1 MSLFY
6 HPLFREIV
14 ILVAILGLMVFCVD
28 KSRQNRRTRNALYN
42 CIYPLFAGAVIK
54 GEQIVE
60 MLMHG
65 SVMNHVAEILV
76 AGLGLL
82 IYLRFLQP
90 QKDIPYNKLFYTLGW
105 IVMGFLICFYALLLY
120 FSIRDHYPLYALF

>member
-54 GEQIVE
+54 GEQLVG
-60 MLMHG
+60 MLIPEG
-65 SVMNHVAEILV
+65 VLSHVAGILIV
-76 AGLGLL
+76 GLGML
-82 IYLRFLQP
+82 IYGRFLQP
-90 QKDIPYNKLFYTLGW
+90 QKDIPYNKLFYMLGW
-105 IVMGFLICFYALLLY
+105 IVMGFLMCFLVMVFF
-120 FSIRDHYPLYALF
+120 FSSHASLFLHT

>member
-42 CIYPLFAGAVIK
+42 CIYPLFAGAIIK
-54 GEQIVE
+54 GEQIVG
-60 MLMHG
+60 MLMRE
-65 SVMNHVAEILV
+65 SILSNVMGILV
-76 AGLGLL
+76 VGLGLL
-82 IYLRFLQP
+82 IYGRFLHP
-90 QKDIPYNKLFYTLGW
+90 QRDIPYNKLFYMLGW
-105 IVMGFLICFYALLLY
+105 IVMGFLMCFLAILLY
-120 FSIRDHYPLYALF
+120 FSIRDHHPFYA

>member
-54 GEQIVE
+54 GEQIIG
-60 MLMHG
+60 MLMHE
-65 SVMNHVAEILV
+65 SILSNV
-76 AGLGLL
+76 AGIVVVALGML
-82 IYLRFLQP
+82 IYGRFLHP
-90 QKDIPYNKLFYTLGW
+90 QRDIPYNKLFYSLGW
-105 IVMGFLICFYALLLY
+105 IVMGFLMCFLTILLY
-120 FSIRDHYPLYALF
+120 FSIRDHHPLYA

>member
-54 GEQIVE
+54 GEQIIG
-60 MLMHG
+60 MLMHE
-65 SVMNHVAEILV
+65 SILSNV
-76 AGLGLL
+76 AGIVVVAAGLI
-82 IYLRFLQP
+82 IYGRFLQP
-90 QKDIPYNKLFYTLGW
+90 QRDIPYNKLFYTLGW
-105 IVMGFLICFYALLLY
+105 IVMGFLMCFLTILLY
-120 FSIRDHYPLYALF
+120 FSIRDHHLLYA